1 MAMSVVSLSEFKA
14 NASRMLAELKASDG
28 AIVVTQNGSP
38 SAVVTDYESHQRQRA
53 TLLALKSIVQG
64 EADVAAGRTV
74 SQRRYS
80 PTLRVGLATSDN
92 RCATLYTSKT

>member
-28 AIVVTQNGSP
+28 VIVVTQNGSP
-38 SAVVTDYESHQRQRA
+38 SAVVHGFESHQRQRA
-53 TLLALKSIVQG
+53 TLLVLKRIVQG

-74 SQRRYS
+74 PQPKVFADIRA
-80 PTLRVGLATSDN
+80 GLANGDN
-92 RCATLYTSKT
+92 RSATSTSQT

>member
-28 AIVVTQNGSP
+28 AIVVTQSGSP

-74 SQRRYS
+74 PQRRVFADI
-80 PTLRVGLATSDN
+80 RAVLATGDN
-92 RCATLYTSKT
+92 HPTTLDGSKT